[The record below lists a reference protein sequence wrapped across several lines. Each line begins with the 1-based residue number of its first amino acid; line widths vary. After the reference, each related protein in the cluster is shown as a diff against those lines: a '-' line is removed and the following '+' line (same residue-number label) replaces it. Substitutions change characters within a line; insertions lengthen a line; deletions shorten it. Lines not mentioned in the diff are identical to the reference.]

1 MFIRVKIRVSMFDSA
16 KILGVK
22 ISKLDL
28 KSSKLLV
35 ANLLSVGGQHKV
47 FTPNPEMLVDAR
59 KDSYFRRVLNSA
71 DLNICDGHGIRF
83 LSKEKLTVIHGVDF
97 MLDICKLAEHKKY
110 SVFFLGSESE
120 NILKTMSKRLKI
132 KFPDLKIAGFD
143 VGSKIDLIKKE
154 DEKVEL
160 KFIEKDN
167 EKLLEKIRQSNVQI
181 LFVAFGHNKQEKWI
195 YENLP
200 KLANVKLFMGVGG
213 SFDFL
218 SGKVKRAPKLI
229 RRIGLEWLYRLLT
242 QPRRFTRIFKATI
255 IFSFL
260 KIFKSS

>member
-1 MFIRVKIRVSMFDSA
+1 VFIRVKIRVSMFDSA

-35 ANLLSVGGQHKV
+35 VNLLSVGGQHKV

-59 KDSYFRRVLNSA
+59 KDSYFRRVLNSS
-71 DLNICDGHGIRF
+71 DLNICDGHGIKF
-83 LSKEKLTVIHGVDF
+83 LSKEHLTIIHGVDF
-97 MLDICKLAEHKKY
+97 MLDVCKIAEQKKC
-110 SVFFLGSESE
+110 SVFFLGSGSE
-120 NILKTMSKRLKI
+120 EVLKKMKNRLKL
-132 KFPDLKIAGFD
+132 KFPELRIAGSD
-143 VGSKIDLIKKE
+143 SGLKLEVQQTGTHKMMLKY
-154 DEKVEL
+154 DEKE
-160 KFIEKDN
+160 N
-167 EKLLEKIRQSNVQI
+167 EEVLQKIKASKAQI
-181 LFVAFGHNKQEKWI
+181 VFVAFGHNKQEKWI

-200 KLANVKLFMGVGG
+200 KLSNVKLFMGVGG